1 MKTGNKT
8 WSLFGNTSAKLVE
21 KEFNVP
27 RFSTHVPTCFVTN
40 QIVASCWILTSDWIK
55 LRGSHAI
62 HRSYV
67 TCLKTSLSW
76 AGKTRNIH
84 IQILLQKVVL
94 LDRYFL
100 QNFFTIC
107 NKLVCCKTGLIRGW
121 RVTSLFNS
129 FCSNLMLQN
138 YRSCTFLLH
147 VLPVCA
153 WPSARCLLCVRS
165 RVLFPDVTSNPFFF
179 RLLSFNFLV
188 ALSNFNRP

>member
-40 QIVASCWILTSDWIK
+40 QVVASCWILTSDWIK

-138 YRSCTFLLH
+138 CRSCTFLLH

-153 WPSARCLLCVRS
+153 WPSADAFSVVGLGFYSQMWPQIL
-165 RVLFPDVTSNPFFF
+165 FFF
-179 RLLSFNFLV
+179 FDFFPLISL
-188 ALSNFNRP
+188 